1 MTTATTTQKPNP
13 PDDTDKGE
21 GKFDLSKVDVNSLP
35 EETRELVKGFQ
46 ADYTKKTQALS
57 EKEKENEEKIK
68 RGEQWDNWYGRNK
81 DTLAQYNEYAQKIA
95 NGDNVHADNRR
106 PDPVV
111 DDEEDLNL
119 DDDIG
124 AKKVTQKIQ
133 HLEQDLETGKKQL
146 EQTIANGQ
154 EVLVA
159 LVDEIQ
165 TGEYP
170 FKISPKRVIDF
181 AKKEGVGDVKKAI
194 QGAYKD
200 ELIEHEVNTR
210 VEAKLAEEKE
220 KNIKV
225 VNDSLPQGR
234 VVRKVIKRGDTKK
247 D

>member
-1 MTTATTTQKPNP
+1 MTTATTTQDPNP
-13 PDDTDKGE
+13 PDKDKGE

-35 EETRELVKGFQ
+35 EDARELVKGFQ
-46 ADYTKKTQALS
+46 ADYTKKTQALKD
-57 EKEKENEEKIK
+57 KEKENEEKIK
-68 RGEQWDNWYGRNK
+68 RGEQWDGWYDRNK

-95 NGDNVHADNRR
+95 KGENVHIDNRKNE
-106 PDPVV
+106 PVIDD
-111 DDEEDLNL
+111 DDEEDLGL
-119 DDDIG
+119 TDDT
-124 AKKVTQKIQ
+124 KKVTKKIQ

-154 EVLVA
+154 DVLID
-159 LVDEIQ
+159 LVEEIQ

-170 FKISPKRVIDF
+170 FKVSPKRVIEF

-194 QGAYKD
+194 QGAYKE
-200 ELIEHEVNTR
+200 ELIEAEVNAR

-234 VVRKVIKRGDTKK
+234 VVRKVIKRGDTK
-247 D
+247 